1 MALKRGL
8 GRGLDAIL
16 EKPEEERRPTREMPV
31 DRLTPNRFQPR
42 SRFDEA
48 SLRGL
53 ADSIEAQGVIQPLL
67 VSRVE
72 GRKFEI
78 VAGERR
84 WRAAQLAGLETVPVV
99 VREATDD
106 RHFLELALVENL
118 QRSDLNAIE
127 EAEAFH
133 SLRQGFGL
141 SQADIGA
148 RVGRSR
154 TAVTN
159 SLRLLRLPPPVQD
172 LLRDGRLTA
181 GQARPLLSLATERE
195 QIELAKRAVAEGL
208 SARRLEALAQ
218 RSSVEP
224 RRKRRRAGSDVH
236 AAAAAE
242 RLTRVL
248 QTKVEIVR
256 RGQRGTIRIPFQSE
270 DELMRIYDLLSR
282 VGGEDVQE

>member
-16 EKPEEERRPTREMPV
+16 QKPAEERYATREMPV
-31 DRLTPNRFQPR
+31 DWLTPNRFQPR
-42 SRFDEA
+42 SRFEEE

-53 ADSIEAQGVIQPLL
+53 ADSIEAQGVIQPLV
-67 VSRVE
+67 VSRAE
-72 GRKFEI
+72 GGKFEI

-106 RHFLELALVENL
+106 RQLLELALVENL
-118 QRSDLNAIE
+118 QRTDLNAIE
-127 EAEAFH
+127 EAEAFR
-133 SLRQGFGL
+133 SLREGFGL
-141 SQADIGA
+141 SQADIGE

-159 SLRLLRLPPPVQD
+159 SLRLLRLPPTVQG
-172 LLRDGRLTA
+172 LLREGRLTA
-181 GQARPLLSLATERE
+181 GQARPLLSLGTERE
-195 QIELAKRAVAEGL
+195 QLELAERAVAEGL
-208 SARRLEALAQ
+208 SARRLESLAQ
-218 RSSVEP
+218 GSSAKP
-224 RRKRRRAGSDVH
+224 RQKRRPAGADVH
-236 AAAAAE
+236 AIAAAE
-242 RLTRVL
+242 RLTRAL

-270 DELMRIYDLLSR
+270 SELMRIYDLLSTI
-282 VGGEDVQE
+282 GGDDVQE

>member
-16 EKPEEERRPTREMPV
+16 QKPEEDRRPTREMPV
-31 DRLTPNRFQPR
+31 DWLTPNRFQPR
-42 SRFDEA
+42 LRFEED

-53 ADSIEAQGVIQPLL
+53 ADSIAAQGVIQPLV
-67 VSRVE
+67 VSRAE
-72 GRKFEI
+72 GGKFEI

-106 RHFLELALVENL
+106 RQLLELALVENL
-118 QRSDLNAIE
+118 QRTDLNAIE
-127 EAEAFH
+127 EAEAFR
-133 SLRQGFGL
+133 SLREGFDL
-141 SQADIGA
+141 SQADIGE

-159 SLRLLRLPPPVQD
+159 SLRLLRLPPKVQG
-172 LLRDGRLTA
+172 LLREGRLSA
-181 GQARPLLSLATERE
+181 GQARPLLSLGTERE
-195 QIELAKRAVAEGL
+195 QIELAERAVAEGL
-208 SARRLEALAQ
+208 SARRLESLA
-218 RSSVEP
+218 RGSSAKP
-224 RRKRRRAGSDVH
+224 RRKSRSAGTDVH
-236 AAAAAE
+236 AMAAAE
-242 RLTRVL
+242 RLTRAL

-270 DELMRIYDLLSR
+270 GELMRIYDLLSAI
-282 VGGEDVQE
+282 GGSDVQE

>member
-16 EKPEEERRPTREMPV
+16 QKPEEDRRPTREMPV
-31 DRLTPNRFQPR
+31 DWLTPNRFQPR
-42 SRFDEA
+42 LRFEED

-53 ADSIEAQGVIQPLL
+53 ADSIAAQGVIQPLV
-67 VSRVE
+67 VSRAE
-72 GRKFEI
+72 GGKFEI

-106 RHFLELALVENL
+106 RQLIELALVENL
-118 QRSDLNAIE
+118 QRTDLNAIE
-127 EAEAFH
+127 EAEAFR
-133 SLRQGFGL
+133 SLREGFDL
-141 SQADIGA
+141 SQADIGE

-159 SLRLLRLPPPVQD
+159 SLRLLRLPPKVQG
-172 LLRDGRLTA
+172 LLREGRLSA
-181 GQARPLLSLATERE
+181 GQARPLLSLGTERE
-195 QIELAKRAVAEGL
+195 QIELAERAVAEGL
-208 SARRLEALAQ
+208 SARRLESLA
-218 RSSVEP
+218 RGSSAKP
-224 RRKRRRAGSDVH
+224 RRKSRSAGTDVH
-236 AAAAAE
+236 AMAAAE
-242 RLTRVL
+242 RLTRAL

-270 DELMRIYDLLSR
+270 GELMRIYDLLSTI
-282 VGGEDVQE
+282 GGSDVQE

>member
-16 EKPEEERRPTREMPV
+16 QKPEGERRPTREVPV

-42 SRFDEA
+42 SSFDEE

-53 ADSIEAQGVIQPLL
+53 ADSIEAQGVIQPL
-67 VSRVE
+67 VVTRGE
-72 GRKFEI
+72 GGKFEI

-106 RHFLELALVENL
+106 RQLLELALVENL
-118 QRSDLNAIE
+118 QRADLNAIE
-127 EAEAFH
+127 EAEAFR
-133 SLRQGFGL
+133 SLREGFAL
-141 SQADIGA
+141 SQAEIGE

-159 SLRLLRLPPPVQD
+159 SLRLLRLPPLVQG
-172 LLRDGRLTA
+172 LLREGRLTA

-195 QIELAKRAVAEGL
+195 QIRLAERAVAEGR

-218 RSSVEP
+218 RSSGEP
-224 RRKRRRAGSDVH
+224 RRKRRPAGSDVH
-236 AAAAAE
+236 AVAAAE
-242 RLTRVL
+242 RLTRAL

-282 VGGEDVQE
+282 IGGDDVQE